1 MNDFVLSCCSTAD
14 LKKEHFE
21 RRNIPYICFHYEL
34 DGIDYRD
41 DLGQTMAFEDFYR
54 AMSNGAETKTSQINA
69 EEYEEYFETFL
80 KKGKDILH
88 VTLSSGISGSINS
101 AMIAKS
107 GLEEKYPEVTYV
119 RVGERGVGVA
129 FRKGIELNTCD
140 IVGYMDIDL
149 STDLKY
155 LGKTIK
161 MFQKY
166 HQLQYVNGSRF
177 SKNSDTKGRKW
188 YRKITSMGLVILLK
202 TIFRMKATDAVCGFT
217 WLRKEAAEEL
227 VKESSNDNGWFYT
240 IEFLLRAERK
250 GMKIYDMPVEWQEDY
265 DTTVKIWK
273 TIKNYLVRIYKL
285 KKAFIQEDKKKK

>member
-1 MNDFVLSCCSTAD
+1 MSDNTLSINLLFPVLN
-14 LKKEHFE
+14 E
-21 RRNIPYICFHYEL
+21 RLRLENGIERSMEYLRKNVTIPYQLTIL
-34 DGIDYRD
+34 DNGSD
-41 DLGQTMAFEDFYR
+41 DETPEIGMALD
-54 AMSNGAETKTSQINA
+54 K
-69 EEYEEYFETFL
+69 
-80 KKGKDILH
+80 
-88 VTLSSGISGSINS
+88 
-101 AMIAKS
+101 
-107 GLEEKYPEVTYV
+107 KYPEVTYV

-155 LGKTIK
+155 LSKTIE
-161 MFQKY
+161 MFQKDST
-166 HQLQYVNGSRF
+166 LQYVNGSRF
-177 SKNSDTKGRKW
+177 SKDSDTKGRKW

-202 TIFRMKATDAVCGFT
+202 SIFHMKATDAVCGFT

-265 DTTVKIWK
+265 NTTVKIWK
-273 TIKNYLVRIYKL
+273 TIKNYLVRIYYL
-285 KKAFIQEDKKKK
+285 KKAFIREDRMKK